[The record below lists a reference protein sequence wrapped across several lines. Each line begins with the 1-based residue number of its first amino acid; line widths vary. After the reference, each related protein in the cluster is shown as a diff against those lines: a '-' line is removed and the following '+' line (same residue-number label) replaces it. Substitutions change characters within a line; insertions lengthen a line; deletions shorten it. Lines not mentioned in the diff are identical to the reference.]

1 MEKINNDPDFEQNSV
16 DPFDSSQSIEIWNFI
31 LFMQFYWHDRIYKI
45 MQNARIFFFAV
56 VEEVSW

>member
-1 MEKINNDPDFEQNSV
+1 MVQILNKI
-16 DPFDSSQSIEIWNFI
+16 QSIRSTQVNQSKDEILYF
-31 LFMQFYWHDRIYKI
+31 FMKFYWDDRIYKI